1 MMIKTMNP
9 KDCRQKYI
17 LVSLILALVSMVTLF
32 SSCDSPSKGAA
43 GTIMFISDRVQIEGS
58 EQYPGYQLNNE
69 IYQMGGNGDN
79 IKRITD
85 TIGIKQYAS
94 FSPNGKKIVFEY
106 SSEDVPNTGI
116 YIMDAD
122 GKNTIRLSVVDPPGL
137 NPSGTLPGQ
146 FKDNRDT
153 QPSWSPDGKWIVFVS
168 YRDGNAEIY
177 KMTPDGKN
185 QTRLTQNPA
194 QDQDPSWSPDSKH
207 IIFSSIVGTNEDPY
221 AQLYVMDGDGSNQI
235 RLTDTADGS
244 NNNPAWSPDGKKIA
258 FSSSRTGYSNIYVM
272 NTDGTNQVNLS
283 NNAGSDF
290 APAWSPDGKYIAFS
304 STRDSTGGV
313 QNINNEIYRMLS
325 DGSNQVRLTNNPAKD
340 IFPCWKP

>member
-9 KDCRQKYI
+9 KDCRQKYV
-17 LVSLILALVSMVTLF
+17 LVPLILTLVSMVTLF
-32 SSCDSPSKGAA
+32 SGCDSLSKGAA
-43 GTIMFISDRVQIEGS
+43 GTIIFISDRVQIEGS

-69 IYQMGGNGDN
+69 IYQMDGNGNN
-79 IKRITD
+79 IKMITD

-106 SSEDVPNTGI
+106 SAEDVPNTGI

-207 IIFSSIVGTNEDPY
+207 IIFSSIVGSNEDPY
-221 AQLYVMDGDGSNQI
+221 AQLYVMDTDGSNQI

-244 NNNPAWSPDGKKIA
+244 NNYPAWSADGKKIA

-272 NTDGTNQVNLS
+272 NADGTNQVNLINS
-283 NNAGSDF
+283 PEEDF
-290 APAWSPDGKYIAFS
+290 MPAWSPDGKYIAFG

-313 QNINNEIYRMLS
+313 QNINNEIYRMQA
-325 DGSNQVRLTNNPAKD
+325 DGSNQVRLTNNPGMD
-340 IFPCWKP
+340 GFPCWKP

>member
-9 KDCRQKYI
+9 KDCRQKYV
-17 LVSLILALVSMVTLF
+17 LVPLILALVSMVTLF
-32 SSCDSPSKGAA
+32 SSCDSLSKGAA
-43 GTIMFISDRVQIEGS
+43 GTIIFISDRVQIEGS

-177 KMTPDGKN
+177 KMTPDDKN

-325 DGSNQVRLTNNPAKD
+325 DGSNQVRLTNNPTKD

>member
-1 MMIKTMNP
+1 MLKQVNY
-9 KDCRQKYI
+9 KYY
-17 LVSLILALVSMVTLF
+17 LLSFLLTLILALVLF
-32 SSCDSPSKGAA
+32 SGCNSSSGNGKS
-43 GTIMFISDRVQIEGS
+43 TIMFISDRVQIDGTEK
-58 EQYPGYQLNNE
+58 YPGYQLNNE
-69 IYQMGGNGDN
+69 IYRMDGNGDS

-85 TIGIKQYAS
+85 TIGIKQYTS
-94 FSPNGKKIVFEY
+94 FSPDGKKIVFEY

-122 GKNTIRLSVVDPPGL
+122 GKNTIRLSAVDPPDL

-194 QDQDPSWSPDSKH
+194 QDQEPSWSPDSKH
-207 IIFSSIVGTNEDPY
+207 IIFSSIVGSNEDPY
-221 AQLYVMDGDGSNQI
+221 AQLYVMDADGSNQI
-235 RLTDTADGS
+235 RLTDTAEGS
-244 NNNPAWSPDGKKIA
+244 NNYPVWSPDGKKIA

-272 NTDGTNQVNLS
+272 NEDGTNQVNLINS
-283 NNAGSDF
+283 PEEDF
-290 APAWSPDGKYIAFS
+290 MPAWSPDGKYIAFCS
-304 STRDSTGGV
+304 SRDSGGSV
-313 QNINNEIYRMLS
+313 NSINNEIYRMQA
-325 DGSNQVRLTNNPAKD
+325 DGSNQVRLTNNPGMD
-340 IFPCWKP
+340 GFPCWKP